1 MLQTRRIIAS
11 LPDGL
16 CDAGE
21 KLTKGRLV
29 ARSLK
34 TDKSGYELKLAT
46 TNDDVYGF
54 VTLRIDSNE
63 HKMSYYDEIEKGK
76 KAVVYTLVKNEE
88 YGTDQFKGEI
98 GIGDFVS
105 CDTDGTLKK
114 ETEKASALFE
124 VVATYPA
131 MGGYEKPM
139 IDVKVL

>member
-21 KLTKGRLV
+21 KLVKGRLV

-34 TDKSGYELKLAT
+34 TDKSGYELKHAAS
-46 TNDDVYGF
+46 NEEVYGF

-63 HKMSYYDEIEKGK
+63 HKVSFYDEIEKGK

-88 YGTDQFKGEI
+88 YGTDQFKGALAV
-98 GIGDFVS
+98 GDYAS

-114 ETEKASALFE
+114 EATKANALFE

-139 IDVKVL
+139 VDVKVL